1 MKKIISIIIVVS
13 MLMGLSGC
21 SAPKVT
27 KEEDIINQIHGGFL
41 YTSNLKAEND
51 NEREYNE
58 ERKKAIKIFME
69 TIEETAMKSFKVID
83 EIEEYEEN
91 LMKYMDKIKD
101 ANAKASIQEI
111 ANRMLANKVGLNSYE
126 DEIRAYFSMK
136 TNDEVT
142 TSIID
147 NYILA
152 GLVSLVDRQTQYIS
166 RLLDD
171 TETISILL
179 TKTNERQSEKLIS
192 SSEKLHENID
202 EKYNE
207 MMFEYQKSANIYSY
221 IASADYYA
229 NLYYMSEVK
238 KDIDVLKE
246 NQSDEVKE
254 LENLYNKIIEINS
267 KPPVLKEIQKNEAGL
282 QLIKTAYAYDGDA
295 ISKFAF
301 LELFTE
307 IAIIEG
313 EKYSEDNKVEIKSK
327 EATAMKEQ
335 SKKSSAV
342 NQEIID
348 KISAGQSMMS
358 WLSSK
363 PDLQFAGILTIMSQA
378 LLSKKDKL
386 DPTQYAAISNLI
398 NNDLEQVLGDKK
410 YDFLNIIINAN
421 ANQLLEVF
429 NNWKDKT
436 GNLKDLNF
444 NRQELISLL
453 NMFGLNIEE
462 VKVETP
468 TVAPTTPAP
477 VVVDPQQ
484 NTGYD
489 ITHIKATLS
498 EINNLNPSMGNNELL
513 GVLFG
518 WNDDVNYSE
527 YSKIVDSGVWDY
539 YVDSENKKAGWAE
552 RSNNVGYAY
561 IYHFPNEPN
570 KHIEIKRGLEG
581 EDSDAFSITTR
592 DDDTKRNISIKIKT
606 DDGSD
611 VYYPILVGIIQKEDR
626 EYDGLNI
633 ITNANSQYVRTYSSG
648 DLIDLVAYKKGIVVE
663 EEHNEYIEGEVIS
676 NISKYA
682 DNGDILEMYEEKNGK
697 LDGIYVSY
705 HENEIMSSKVEYAE
719 GMKNGSYYTYYVNG
733 NINVFTEFKDDKKN
747 GEYHYSY
754 EDGQLAKKEEY
765 DMGVENGMFYDY
777 SPGGSLTREREYNN
791 GVLDGIFCEYAIA
804 AEGSTW
810 ETTYVYGQYINNEM
824 VGYWEWGDFDGNWTA
839 KREYSNG
846 VMIYFQ
852 NRKEIIYYNPD
863 GSIKK

>member
-1 MKKIISIIIVVS
+1 MKKIISIVIVVS

-69 TIEETAMKSFKVID
+69 TIENTAKISFKVTD
-83 EIEEYEEN
+83 EIDEYEEN
-91 LMKYMDKIKD
+91 LMKYMDKIEDK
-101 ANAKASIQEI
+101 NEYGHIQEI
-111 ANRMLANKVGLNSYE
+111 TNKMLAYKVMINSYE
-126 DEIRAYFSMK
+126 EQINTYLSLK
-136 TNDEVT
+136 TKNEVT
-142 TSIID
+142 DAIID
-147 NYILA
+147 NYMFTDLID
-152 GLVSLVDRQTQYIS
+152 LVETQSQYIS
-166 RLLDD
+166 WLIDNIAV
-171 TETISILL
+171 ISILV
-179 TKTNERQSEKLIS
+179 TSERQSDKLIS
-192 SSEKLHENID
+192 SSEKIHENID

-221 IASADYYA
+221 IASVDYYV

-246 NQSDEVKE
+246 NQSDGVKE
-254 LENLYNKIIEINS
+254 LEDLYNKIIEINS
-267 KPPVLKEIQKNEAGL
+267 KPPVLKEIPKNEAGL

-295 ISKFAF
+295 ISGFAF

-313 EKYSEDNKVEIKSK
+313 AKYSDDNKVEIKSK
-327 EATAMKEQ
+327 EATAMKEE
-335 SKKSSAV
+335 SKKTNAV
-342 NQEIID
+342 NQAIID

-363 PDLQFAGILTIMSQA
+363 PDLQFAGILTIMTQA

-386 DPTQYAAISNLI
+386 DPIQYAAISNLI

-436 GNLKDLNF
+436 GNLRGLNF
-444 NRQELISLL
+444 NRQELIGLL

-462 VKVETP
+462 VKVEMP
-468 TVAPTTPAP
+468 SVAPTTPVP
-477 VVVDPQQ
+477 VVIDPQQ

-561 IYHFPNEPN
+561 IYHFPNEPD

-581 EDSDAFSITTR
+581 EDSDTFSITTR
-592 DDDTKRNISIKIKT
+592 DDDTKRDISIKIKT

-611 VYYPILVGIIQKEDR
+611 VYYPILVDIVQKQDR
-626 EYDGLNI
+626 EYNGLNI
-633 ITNANSQYVRTYSSG
+633 KTNANSQYVRTYSLG
-648 DLIDLVAYKKGIVVE
+648 DLLDLVAYKKGVVVE
-663 EEHNEYIEGEVIS
+663 EKHNEYIEDDIIS
-676 NISKYA
+676 SILKYA
-682 DNGDILEMYEEKNGK
+682 DNGDILEMYDEKNGE
-697 LDGIYVSY
+697 LDGTYVSY
-705 HENEIMSSKVEYAE
+705 FENEIMSSKIEYIQ
-719 GMKNGSYYTYYVNG
+719 GMKNGNYHTYYENG
-733 NINVFTEFKDDKKN
+733 NFEVIAEYKEDKKN
-747 GEYHYSY
+747 GEYQYSY
-754 EDGQLAKKEEY
+754 EDGQLAKKEKYE
-765 DMGVENGMFYDY
+765 MGIENGMFYDY
-777 SPGGSLTREREYNN
+777 SPDGSLTREREYND
-791 GVLDGIFCEYAIA
+791 GVLDGIYREYAIM